1 MGNPRT
7 RSHPDRR
14 HHLPLGPIFDTFE
27 PAQVDRRHRQRAV
40 GLEGA
45 HRLDRRPRLAPQ
57 LGGGVANLVFTMVR
71 PIRRPGN
78 LPAGAT
84 SFIGRRRELADP
96 AIGIPGLVV
105 RFVVEVGLA
114 LWLLVKG
121 VTVDD
126 AEADQQLEQRR
137 VDTQVDGARA

>member
-1 MGNPRT
+1 M
-7 RSHPDRR
+7 
-14 HHLPLGPIFDTFE
+14 
-27 PAQVDRRHRQRAV
+27 
-40 GLEGA
+40 
-45 HRLDRRPRLAPQ
+45 
-57 LGGGVANLVFTMVR
+57 VFTMVR

-114 LWLLVKG
+114 PWFLVKG